1 MAKKIIKTDR
11 SLFHKDGSDLCFV
24 GTTSQGKLCFS
35 DVNSDRIVTTDRYG
49 YKNGVRVVSNEAQ
62 ETVEIITLYPNNTV
76 YRKSGCCP
84 TPVQHSSYGVDN
96 LIQIRVTKRGDRI
109 IKKEFC

>member
-11 SLFHKDGSDLCFV
+11 SLYHKDGSDLCFV

-35 DVNSDRIVTTDRYG
+35 DVNSDRLVTTDRYG
-49 YKNGVRVVSNEAQ
+49 YKHGMAVVFNEPK
-62 ETVEIITLYPNNTV
+62 ETVEILSLYPDGNV
-76 YRKSGCCP
+76 YRKGGCCP
-84 TPVQHSSYGVDN
+84 TPVQSSIYGVEN
-96 LIQIRVTKRGDRI
+96 LIQIKLTKRGGRI